1 MATLYS
7 RPGLLRTV
15 RDDPDCLNR
24 LRASETPPM
33 KVYWIG
39 LDTPGRLG
47 VSRKPDGGEA
57 LDAQMEHL
65 HRGMVDHVVSM
76 LEPAEAAEFGLA
88 GEGEAAERHGVGFY
102 NFPIVDHGLPQD
114 VDHYARVA
122 RAIDGRLRSGQSLVI
137 HCRAGL
143 GRAPSLA
150 ICALISGG
158 MNADEA
164 ILRVGR
170 ARGRPVPETDEQYA
184 FIQSFAARL
193 KDDRAA

>member
-1 MATLYS
+1 
-7 RPGLLRTV
+7 
-15 RDDPDCLNR
+15 
-24 LRASETPPM
+24 M

-47 VSRKPDGGEA
+47 VSRKPDGGDA
-57 LDAQMEHL
+57 LDAQIAHL
-65 HRGMVDHVVSM
+65 HRGMVDHVVSL

-88 GEGEAAERHGVGFY
+88 EEGAAAERNGLGFY
-102 NFPIVDHGLPQD
+102 NFPIVDHGVPGD
-114 VDHYARVA
+114 IDHYARVA
-122 RAIDGRLRSGQSLVI
+122 RAIDGRLRSGQAIVI

-150 ICALISGG
+150 ICALIAGG
-158 MNADEA
+158 MNVDEA

-184 FIQSFAARL
+184 FIKAFAARL
-193 KDDRAA
+193 KASQPA